1 MATQDFLQGWN
12 IALIVIGAVAFVI
25 GDGIAAF
32 LGTMLAMRS
41 ALLTGEW
48 LRHACAC
55 MYMYIYNT
63 NDLHVYV
70 HYTHMLMYCNS
81 RQPLIAKKCM
91 YTILLS

>member
-1 MATQDFLQGWN
+1 MDELRVCKSSMMNVTRPLFLLLVVATQDFLRGWN

-55 MYMYIYNT
+55 MYMYI
-63 NDLHVYV
+63 
-70 HYTHMLMYCNS
+70 
-81 RQPLIAKKCM
+81 
-91 YTILLS
+91 